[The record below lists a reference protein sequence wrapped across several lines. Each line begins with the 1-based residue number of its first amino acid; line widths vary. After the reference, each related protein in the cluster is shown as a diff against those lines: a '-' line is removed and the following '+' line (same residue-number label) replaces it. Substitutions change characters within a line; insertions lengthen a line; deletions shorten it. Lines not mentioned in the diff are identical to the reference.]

1 MSPCD
6 GPLQTKTPCRNEPAG
21 GELVYIGCVL
31 FGRSPSS
38 LFRDPLL
45 EKPLDDKA
53 GRKTCQ
59 HSQSIGLDIRPTD
72 KLAQQVLDDIHRFQP
87 VGKIGYPPSHMLFVD
102 IILMLQVA
110 DGFPQ
115 FIYGPYLIQ
124 LALF

>member
-1 MSPCD
+1 VCFVWAIPS
-6 GPLQTKTPCRNEPAG
+6 L
-21 GELVYIGCVL
+21 L
-31 FGRSPSS
+31 FSDS
-38 LFRDPLL
+38 FL
-45 EKPLDDKA
+45 EKSLDNKA
-53 GRKTCQ
+53 CRKTCQ

-72 KLAQQVLDDIHRFQP
+72 NLAQQVLDDIHRFQP

-115 FIYGPYLIQ
+115 LIYGPYLIQ